1 MDTKLPNAAVRPDGT
16 IQTGSHYGVFTAEVR
31 DGRLV
36 GVTPHA
42 EDPDPTP
49 IIDGLPDAVD
59 GKVRISR
66 PMVRKGYLE
75 NGKDSDRTRRG
86 AEPFVPV
93 SWDQALDLVAGEVA
107 RLRADHGNESIFAG
121 SYGWASAGKLH
132 YARHPLQ
139 RFLNGCGGFVY
150 SVTSYSFGAA
160 ETLLPHIVGTVSPVW
175 GPATGWKSIM
185 ANTRLMVMFGGAPLK
200 NTQLDPGGPLVHDAA
215 TQLKQAREVGIDF
228 VYVSPLRDD
237 MADFLEAEWLPA
249 RPGSDTAIMLALA
262 HTLAVEG
269 LHDQEFLD
277 RYCVGFEQFLPYL
290 LGETDGQPK
299 DPEWAA
305 AISELPAET
314 IRNWPVAWRRPEP
327 WSRRASPCNEPITAS
342 SPSGWRSPWPPCLA
356 RSVSRAAVSAL
367 ATARSMAS
375 ATRFRR
381 WWAGHG
387 CPSAKT
393 RWRRFIPVGRISDM
407 LLHPG
412 RDYDYNGNRMTYP
425 DIKMVYWCG
434 GNPFHH
440 HQDINRLLRAWQK
453 PETIIIHDCWWT
465 SAARHADIVLPATT
479 TLERNDFGG
488 SFLGRHL
495 FAMPAVIDP
504 VGEARNDFDIFADLA
519 DRLGFRDTFTEGR
532 SEMEWLRHV
541 YDVTRQQAAQHRLEM
556 PSFDDFWAS
565 GEIEFP
571 EPEKP
576 FVMFEDFRDDPTANP
591 LNTPS
596 GKIEIFSRTIDGF
609 DYDDCRGHPMWIE
622 PTEWLGSK
630 AVRKFP
636 LHLISNQPKTRL
648 HGQLDSVGVS
658 RSSKVAGRE
667 PIRMNPSDAA
677 ARGLEDGDVVRVYND
692 RGACLAGLVV
702 SDDLRRDVVHL
713 ATGAWYDPLV
723 LGEVGTLDRHGNPNM
738 LTRDKGTSRL
748 GQGVSAHSALVEIER
763 YDEMPPEIT
772 VFSPPVTD

>member
-1 MDTKLPNAAVRPDGT
+1 M
-16 IQTGSHYGVFTAEVR
+16 
-31 DGRLV
+31 
-36 GVTPHA
+36 
-42 EDPDPTP
+42 P
-49 IIDGLPDAVD
+49 IPWRWKACT
-59 GKVRISR
+59 
-66 PMVRKGYLE
+66 
-75 NGKDSDRTRRG
+75 TR
-86 AEPFVPV
+86 
-93 SWDQALDLVAGEVA
+93 S
-107 RLRADHGNESIFAG
+107 
-121 SYGWASAGKLH
+121 
-132 YARHPLQ
+132 
-139 RFLNGCGGFVY
+139 
-150 SVTSYSFGAA
+150 
-160 ETLLPHIVGTVSPVW
+160 
-175 GPATGWKSIM
+175 
-185 ANTRLMVMFGGAPLK
+185 
-200 NTQLDPGGPLVHDAA
+200 
-215 TQLKQAREVGIDF
+215 
-228 VYVSPLRDD
+228 
-237 MADFLEAEWLPA
+237 
-249 RPGSDTAIMLALA
+249 
-262 HTLAVEG
+262 
-269 LHDQEFLD
+269 FLD

-314 IRNWPVAWRRPEP
+314 IRELARRMAAT
-327 WSRRASPCNEPITAS
+327 RTLVTAS
-342 SPSGWRSPWPPCLA
+342 FSLQRADYGEQPFWMAITLAAMLGQIGVPGGGFGFGYGAFNGVGNSLSPVVGGPRLPVGENP
-356 RSVSRAAVSAL
+356 VE
-367 ATARSMAS
+367 T
-375 ATRFRR
+375 
-381 WWAGHG
+381 
-387 CPSAKT
+387 
-393 RWRRFIPVGRISDM
+393 FIPVGRISDM